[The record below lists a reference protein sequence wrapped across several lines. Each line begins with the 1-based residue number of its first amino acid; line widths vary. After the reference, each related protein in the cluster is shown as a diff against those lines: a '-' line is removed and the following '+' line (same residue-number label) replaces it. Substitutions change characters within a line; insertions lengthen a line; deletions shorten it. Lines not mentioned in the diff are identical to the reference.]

1 MKLNIFISFCFL
13 FPLITFSQSP
23 NFKWAGKQGG
33 NSTEIINSVA
43 SDTAGNIYTAGY
55 YNGTCDFDPGPGTYL
70 LNHSGYEN
78 LFVSKLD
85 SSGNFLWAKSFDGP
99 SSSANASSTTIR
111 QSIATDKFGNV
122 FISGT
127 CSDTVDFD
135 PGVGVFKLGSGVFI
149 LKLDPLGNFIWAKG
163 LKGSGVGSITL
174 DKLGNI
180 YTTGEFGGTSD
191 FDPGIGVFNLISAG
205 SSGVDAFISKL
216 DINGNFVWAKKISG
230 STNNEVGTSITVDA
244 TGNVITTGYFDGLVD
259 FNPGIATYTLA
270 STANNFEA
278 YISKLDANGNFVWA
292 KKIGGSSGSYGSS
305 ISVDI
310 YGNIYTVG
318 TFEGTG
324 DFNPS
329 TPVYTLTSNGY
340 LDAFISKLDSLGNFV
355 WAKSFGGAFS
365 NDNVN
370 QLGMDAAGYL
380 YLTGAFQST
389 TDFDPSPSS
398 YTITAIGN
406 VDCFISKFNQA
417 GAFLW
422 VNTFGATANTCASN
436 SIAFEPLG
444 NMYAA
449 GYFNGTV
456 DFDSSIGTYTVQSG
470 YAPDGFITKLYDCSI
485 PPKPLNNTS
494 SANATI
500 CNNSTTTLTVLSYGT
515 VKWYS
520 TATST
525 VVLGSGFNFITP
537 ILSGGTYTYYA
548 EASTCAISASR
559 TAVTVT
565 VMLTPSITITGTNTL
580 CVGSSVLLTANG
592 VTTYTWNTGATTP
605 SINITPTITT
615 TYSVIGTNTLGCSNT
630 QTVTITVDNT
640 CAYVWPGDANNDG
653 IADNLDVLELGLHY
667 TQSDVPRAATSN
679 NWQAY
684 FANNWVGTITNGS
697 NLNHSDCNGDGIIN
711 DDDTLAIYTNYNL
724 THAFKPAQTT
734 TNPAV
739 TIVPDQS
746 SVAKGTWGTSS
757 VYLGDATTAINTI
770 NGVAFTVN
778 YDNTLLETDSVWIEY
793 PTSFIN
799 AGNQNLKFRKRDFS
813 NGKLYTVTTHTI
825 SGNVNG
831 YGKIAIL
838 HYKIKSSLTTDN
850 VLNLSI
856 AQANQSDSSGVITP
870 LTAGSA
876 TLMALGTSIATNLNA
891 LTNGNYISLHPNPTN
906 GVLTINSTSELQK
919 IDVVA
924 ITGQLLLSE
933 VPSSTSHV
941 LHLDHLANGVYFVN
955 LYKNNRIVKREKII
969 LNK

>member
-1 MKLNIFISFCFL
+1 
-13 FPLITFSQSP
+13 
-23 NFKWAGKQGG
+23 
-33 NSTEIINSVA
+33 
-43 SDTAGNIYTAGY
+43 
-55 YNGTCDFDPGPGTYL
+55 
-70 LNHSGYEN
+70 
-78 LFVSKLD
+78 
-85 SSGNFLWAKSFDGP
+85 
-99 SSSANASSTTIR
+99 
-111 QSIATDKFGNV
+111 
-122 FISGT
+122 
-127 CSDTVDFD
+127 
-135 PGVGVFKLGSGVFI
+135 
-149 LKLDPLGNFIWAKG
+149 
-163 LKGSGVGSITL
+163 
-174 DKLGNI
+174 
-180 YTTGEFGGTSD
+180 
-191 FDPGIGVFNLISAG
+191 
-205 SSGVDAFISKL
+205 
-216 DINGNFVWAKKISG
+216 
-230 STNNEVGTSITVDA
+230 
-244 TGNVITTGYFDGLVD
+244 
-259 FNPGIATYTLA
+259 
-270 STANNFEA
+270 
-278 YISKLDANGNFVWA
+278 
-292 KKIGGSSGSYGSS
+292 
-305 ISVDI
+305 
-310 YGNIYTVG
+310 
-318 TFEGTG
+318 
-324 DFNPS
+324 
-329 TPVYTLTSNGY
+329 
-340 LDAFISKLDSLGNFV
+340 
-355 WAKSFGGAFS
+355 
-365 NDNVN
+365 
-370 QLGMDAAGYL
+370 
-380 YLTGAFQST
+380 
-389 TDFDPSPSS
+389 
-398 YTITAIGN
+398 
-406 VDCFISKFNQA
+406 
-417 GAFLW
+417 
-422 VNTFGATANTCASN
+422 
-436 SIAFEPLG
+436 
-444 NMYAA
+444 
-449 GYFNGTV
+449 
-456 DFDSSIGTYTVQSG
+456 
-470 YAPDGFITKLYDCSI
+470 
-485 PPKPLNNTS
+485 
-494 SANATI
+494 
-500 CNNSTTTLTVLSYGT
+500 
-515 VKWYS
+515 
-520 TATST
+520 
-525 VVLGSGFNFITP
+525 
-537 ILSGGTYTYYA
+537 
-548 EASTCAISASR
+548 
-559 TAVTVT
+559 
-565 VMLTPSITITGTNTL
+565 
-580 CVGSSVLLTANG
+580 
-592 VTTYTWNTGATTP
+592 
-605 SINITPTITT
+605 
-615 TYSVIGTNTLGCSNT
+615 LGCSNT

-778 YDNTLLETDSVWIEY
+778 YDHTLLETDSVWIEY

-813 NGKLYTVTTHTI
+813 NGKLYTATTHTI